1 MKAVRFHRAAGPEQL
16 VYEDAP
22 RPELGAGDALI
33 RVHATGITPAE
44 LTWAE
49 TYRNCDG
56 SERLPAIPGHEV
68 CGVVEGLAAGVS
80 DVSIGDEVYALI
92 SFCRD
97 GAAAEYVAA
106 HAADLAPKPKTL
118 SAVQAAAV
126 PLSALTVWQAFFE
139 HAGLAPG
146 QRVLIHGAAGGVGAF
161 AVQIARRHGAYTVG
175 TASAENRDF
184 LLGLGANEV
193 IDYQHVQFEQSVRD
207 MDVVL
212 DTIGGGTRERSWQVL
227 KPGGILV
234 SLPEPIPEREAAAHG
249 ERGRRGVFFIVRPDR
264 EQLGRIAT
272 VIDSGAVRPV
282 IAETIPLAKARY
294 AFERGVAGHT
304 RGKLVLAV
312 ETPESGPGVGSDRAT
327 YHAGYP
333 RIHAARN
340 RSHQCGCG
348 DGRCRHWI

>member
-1 MKAVRFHRAAGPEQL
+1 MKAVRLHREGGPEQL

-22 RPELGAGDALI
+22 EPELGAGDALI

-68 CGVVEGLAAGVS
+68 SGVVDSVAHGVN
-80 DVSIGDEVYALI
+80 DTSIGDEVYALT

-97 GAAAEYVAA
+97 GAAAEYVAV

-118 SAVQAAAV
+118 DHAQAAAV
-126 PLSALTVWQAFFE
+126 PLSALTVWQAFFD
-139 HAGLAPG
+139 HAQLAPG
-146 QRVLIHGAAGGVGAF
+146 QRVLIHGAAGGVGSL
-161 AVQIARRHGAYTVG
+161 AVQIAHWHGAYVVG

-193 IDYQHVQFEQSVRD
+193 IDYRQVQFEQAVRD
-207 MDVVL
+207 IDVVL

-234 SLPEPIPEREAAAHG
+234 SLPEPIPEGEAAAHG
-249 ERGRRGVFFIVRPDR
+249 GRSRRGVFFVVRPDR

-272 VIDSGAVRPV
+272 LIDSGAVHPV
-282 IAETIPLAKARY
+282 IAGTIPLTKARQ

-304 RGKLVLAV
+304 RGKLVLEV
-312 ETPESGPGVGSDRAT
+312 EKP
-327 YHAGYP
+327 
-333 RIHAARN
+333 
-340 RSHQCGCG
+340 
-348 DGRCRHWI
+348 

>member
-1 MKAVRFHRAAGPEQL
+1 MKAVRLHRAGGPEQL

-44 LTWAE
+44 LTWAD

-68 CGVVEGLAAGVS
+68 CGVVESLAPGVT
-80 DVSIGDEVYALI
+80 DVSIGDEVYALT

-97 GAAAEYVAA
+97 GAAAEYVAT

-118 SAVQAAAV
+118 SPVQAAAV
-126 PLSALTVWQAFFE
+126 PLSALTVWQALFD
-139 HAGLAPG
+139 HAGLVPG
-146 QRVLIHGAAGGVGAF
+146 QRVLIHGAAGGIGAF
-161 AVQIARRHGAYTVG
+161 AVQIARWHGAYVVG

-193 IDYQHVQFEQSVRD
+193 IDYRHVRFEQSVRD

-227 KPGGILV
+227 RPGGMLV
-234 SLPEPIPEREAAAHG
+234 SLPEPIPEREAEAHG
-249 ERGRRGVFFIVRPDR
+249 KPGRRGVFFIVRPDR

-272 VIDSGAVRPV
+272 LIDSGALRPV
-282 IAETIPLAKARY
+282 IAETIPLSKARHAY
-294 AFERGVAGHT
+294 ERGVAGHT

-312 ETPESGPGVGSDRAT
+312 ETP
-327 YHAGYP
+327 
-333 RIHAARN
+333 
-340 RSHQCGCG
+340 
-348 DGRCRHWI
+348 